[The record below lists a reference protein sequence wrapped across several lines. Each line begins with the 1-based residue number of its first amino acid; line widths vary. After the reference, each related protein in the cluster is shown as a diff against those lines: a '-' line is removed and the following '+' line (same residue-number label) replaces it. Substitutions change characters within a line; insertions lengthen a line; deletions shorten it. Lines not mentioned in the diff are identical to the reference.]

1 MVKGYM
7 SSQHKATN
15 GLKLLLKDTD
25 QFSQVQAAWR
35 FLNNE
40 NVSTDALFEP
50 IWDTLTKE
58 IELQCS
64 KFVLAMTDWS
74 HVDYKHH
81 DSKKELISEN
91 RKENGVKKGLDLQ
104 TTLAVSDVAG
114 EPIAPIAH
122 NLKTSKKF
130 YSTYNDAIKL
140 GTTHLE
146 ELALRAEWIASNLQ
160 TEKKIVHIV
169 DRESDSVAFMRDL
182 SKIDA
187 LFVLRVK
194 NNSKLY
200 LPKEKVD
207 IKQGELAD
215 KLPLGKKVQKM
226 KYRKKNV
233 TIYVN
238 ECEVE
243 VRRDATKFITQK
255 DGKKKL
261 QKTSGETIK
270 ARFVVERLVD
280 ENQKIVAEWLLVTNI
295 LDESVTAET
304 LATWYY
310 YRWKIESYFKLL
322 KSSGFNME
330 EWQQREPSALFRR
343 LLVVSFSCVL
353 VWKIANDT
361 SANAKKIREFLVS
374 LSGRLVQKD
383 KEFTHPALLA
393 GLENYIQ
400 MLDLMSMFSMEE
412 LLDMKQELVKIMGMD
427 I

>member
-7 SSQHKATN
+7 SSQHAATN
-15 GLKLLLKDTD
+15 GLKLLLKNSE

-35 FLNNE
+35 FLNND
-40 NVSTDALFEP
+40 NVSTEALFEP
-50 IWDTLTKE
+50 IMNDLK
-58 IELQCS
+58 IGIKKQCS

-74 HVDYKHH
+74 HIDYKHH

-91 RKENGVKKGLDLQ
+91 RKDNGVKKGLDLQ
-104 TTLAVSDVAG
+104 TTLAVSDITG

-122 NLKTSKKF
+122 NLKTTKKF
-130 YSTYNDAIKL
+130 YSTYNDAIKIE
-140 GTTHLE
+140 TTHLE
-146 ELALRAEWIASNLQ
+146 ELSARAEWIASNLQ

-187 LFVLRVK
+187 LFLLRVK
-194 NNSKLY
+194 NSSKLY
-200 LPKEKVD
+200 LPKEKID

-215 KLPLGKKVQKM
+215 RLPLGTKVQEI

-233 TIYVN
+233 SIYVN
-238 ECEVE
+238 ECDVE
-243 VRRDATKFITQK
+243 VKRDATKFIIQK
-255 DGKKKL
+255 DGKRKL
-261 QKTSGETIK
+261 QKISGDTIK

-280 ENQKIVAEWLLVTNI
+280 KNQQVVAQWLLVTNI
-295 LDESVTAET
+295 LDKSVTTKT

-330 EWQQREPSALFRR
+330 EWQQREPAAIFRR
-343 LLVVSFSCVL
+343 LLVVSYSCVL

-361 SANAKKIREFLVS
+361 SVNTKKIREFLVL
-374 LSGRLVQKD
+374 LSGRLIQKD

-400 MLDLMSMFSMEE
+400 MLDLISMFSRKE